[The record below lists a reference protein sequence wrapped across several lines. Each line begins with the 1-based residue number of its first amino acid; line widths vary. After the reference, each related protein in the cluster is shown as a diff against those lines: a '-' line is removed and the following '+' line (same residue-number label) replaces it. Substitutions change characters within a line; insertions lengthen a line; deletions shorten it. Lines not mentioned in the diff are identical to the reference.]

1 MQKSSATRGPAKPAM
16 VRKFCFCQIAL
27 YRHTAFSIGD
37 SLGALFLPKGFLDQS
52 LHYLAARVAHRI
64 GRRYYHRHL
73 KTRGIKA
80 AEWWVLSLLEE
91 RDDLTVST
99 IASHIF
105 YDQPTTGRLLDRME
119 RQGLIIRR
127 PSPADRRKTLVDITR
142 AGKRRVTKLQLL
154 AIEDEREATRSFKK
168 TELENLKAALRL
180 VLKDLGMEQTI
191 DSPDS

>member
-1 MQKSSATRGPAKPAM
+1 M
-16 VRKFCFCQIAL
+16 
-27 YRHTAFSIGD
+27 
-37 SLGALFLPKGFLDQS
+37 PKGFLDQS

>member
-1 MQKSSATRGPAKPAM
+1 M
-16 VRKFCFCQIAL
+16 
-27 YRHTAFSIGD
+27 
-37 SLGALFLPKGFLDQS
+37 
-52 LHYLAARVAHRI
+52 
-64 GRRYYHRHL
+64 
-73 KTRGIKA
+73 
-80 AEWWVLSLLEE
+80 LSLLEE